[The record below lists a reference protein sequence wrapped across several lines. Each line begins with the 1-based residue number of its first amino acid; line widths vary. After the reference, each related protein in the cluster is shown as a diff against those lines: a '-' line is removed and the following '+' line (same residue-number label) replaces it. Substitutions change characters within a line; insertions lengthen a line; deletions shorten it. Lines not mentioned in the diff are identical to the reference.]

1 MKATILAAALML
13 VGATG
18 VRADDAT
25 VEIRNFMFKM
35 DVTVTPG
42 STVTWKNLDGEPHTV
57 ASIDGVFR
65 SKGLDQGD
73 SYSFKFDKPGV
84 YKYICSIH
92 PSMRATV
99 TVK

>member
-1 MKATILAAALML
+1 MNKILAAVLML
-13 VGATG
+13 AACTGA
-18 VRADDAT
+18 RAQDAT
-25 VEIRNFMFKM
+25 VTIRNFMFAM

-57 ASIDGVFR
+57 ASLDGLFR
-65 SKGLDQGD
+65 SQALDEGD

-84 YKYICSIH
+84 FKYICSIH
-92 PSMRATV
+92 PNMKATI

>member
-1 MKATILAAALML
+1 MKTILAAALLL
-13 VGATG
+13 VAATG
-18 VRADDAT
+18 ARAADAT
-25 VEIRNFMFKM
+25 VNIKNFMFAM

-42 STVTWKNLDGEPHTV
+42 SIVTWKNLDGEPHTV
-57 ASIDGVFR
+57 ASTDGLFH
-65 SKGLDQGD
+65 SQALDEGD

-92 PSMRATV
+92 PRMKATI